1 MHPVLIAKLLV
12 LLSIANG
19 MPVLI
24 KRAFRERFSHPLDL
38 GARFMDGRR
47 VFGPSKTIRGALASL
62 MFTTAAAPLLGLE
75 PIIGA
80 LTGSM
85 AVIGDLLSSFLKRR
99 LDFAPSS
106 QAIDLD
112 QIPEALC
119 PMLVCALLLP
129 LSALDVILVVAAFSV
144 AVIVFSP
151 VLHRVGLRDR
161 PF

>member
-151 VLHRVGLRDR
+151 VLHRVGIRDR